1 VRCSATGGVWVDSAM
16 DLDAAENR
24 TWFALRLGDRFMDP
38 GIGAEF
44 QAHGREAFSFE
55 VLERLEED
63 VAPMAVRDLLK
74 EKKGEWVG
82 KLGARRLSPG

>member
-1 VRCSATGGVWVDSAM
+1 MRCSATGRVWVDSAM

-38 GIGAEF
+38 TIGAEF
-44 QAHGREAFSFE
+44 QEHGREVFAFE
-55 VLERLEED
+55 VLEKLDED

-74 EKKGEWVG
+74 EKKLEWLG
-82 KLGARRLSPG
+82 KLGARRLSPA